1 MNGWVVN
8 LDDAVAGHIDRVGGK
23 AAQLHRML
31 QAGLPVPDAVVITA
45 DAFRS
50 HFGDM
55 PLDERPAT
63 PTLDRALQIDIR
75 EVLEATFKAD
85 EFLVVRS
92 SSTSEDGADYSFAG
106 QHETYYYIA
115 RDQVMPAVA
124 ACWLSMWS
132 PAALSYRAE
141 QTEPADPGAMAVI
154 VQRMVQADRSGVC
167 FTADP
172 TGTHP
177 DDVWIEAIWGLGA
190 ALVDGR
196 VSPDRLRLD
205 RNGSILRHQIGRKRF
220 KVAAAL
226 RDPADLRLEPVPAF
240 QQSQPAL
247 DASRAAEVLDM
258 SLEAE
263 RLAGC
268 PQDVEWAYEAERLYL
283 LQSRPITAAETGLAS
298 ADPPAGRWVLFKP
311 LAENFTDPL
320 TPMTADL
327 FRRVLPPVG
336 RFIDG
341 RYYLNLSLAEQHS
354 PFQWSTAE
362 LVDVMLL
369 RGEVPKLN
377 LKYWKLPLALV
388 GAGAAYLLD
397 GIAWHRS
404 ARMTREGLSR
414 YADICQALRDDAGT
428 DTLSA
433 LQRLVVGERP
443 LEPMGMRA
451 FYLNVSAGRYFL
463 LLGLLNAFVRRF
475 APDFD
480 RDLISQLCSGDGETF
495 SRQLVESIR
504 ELAAVAADDVDLAR
518 QLESGDPNLLADT
531 LSALPDDHPFV
542 TALRDFLDRFGH
554 RCSREMELAVP
565 RWREDPVPVLLMV
578 RGYLAATPA
587 EPSDPRSMRRLAR
600 DSLRRALP
608 RLWQRWLADYLIERV
623 RYYVSL
629 REDTR
634 HYHAMAM
641 DVARGKLLDLEQRL
655 ISEGRLRVAG
665 DVFFLN
671 WDEAQQLSRRRLA
684 WRDVSERIRYR
695 RRNRRR
701 AAAAGARD
709 TLGVDVPARPAD
721 AGRAVTSLSGQC
733 ASPGWAEGSVRIVL
747 DPATAHG
754 IRPGDILVAP
764 FTDPA
769 WTPLFPLV
777 SAVVVEVGS
786 FLSHAGTLAR
796 EYGIPCLVDVDGCT
810 ERLREGQRVRVLA
823 SAGRLEVCES

>member
-1 MNGWVVN
+1 MNRWVVN
-8 LDDAVAGHIDRVGGK
+8 LNDPDAQHVERVGGK
-23 AAQLHRML
+23 AAQLHRLL
-31 QAGLPVPDAVVITA
+31 QAGLPVPDALVVTTE
-45 DAFRS
+45 AFGA
-50 HFGDM
+50 HFGDT
-55 PLDERPAT
+55 PSNERPPT
-63 PTLDRALQIDIR
+63 PTLSRSLQLDVR
-75 EVLEATFKAD
+75 NAVEATFKAD

-92 SSTSEDGADYSFAG
+92 SSAAEDGPEFSFAG
-106 QHETYYYIA
+106 QHDTYYYIA
-115 RDQVMPAVA
+115 PDDVVPAIG
-124 ACWLSMWS
+124 ACWMSLWS
-132 PAALSYRAE
+132 PVAISYRSEHAG
-141 QTEPADPGAMAVI
+141 QSGPSAMAVMI
-154 VQRMVQADRSGVC
+154 QRMVQADRSGVC

-205 RNGSILRHQIGRKRF
+205 RQGAILRHQVGRKRF

-226 RDPADLRLEPVPAF
+226 RDPTDLRLEPVPAF
-240 QQSQPAL
+240 QQSQPVL
-247 DASRAAEVLDM
+247 DTSRAVEVLD
-258 SLEAE
+258 LAQEAE
-263 RLAGC
+263 RLAGA

-283 LQSRPITAAETGLAS
+283 LQSRPITNAEAGLDAVN
-298 ADPPAGRWVLFKP
+298 PPPGRWVLFKP

-327 FRRVLPPVG
+327 YRHVLPPVG
-336 RFIDG
+336 RFVDG
-341 RYYLNLSLAEQHS
+341 RYYLDLNLFEQQL
-354 PFQWSTAE
+354 PFRWSTE
-362 LVDVMLL
+362 QLVDVMLL
-369 RGEVPKLN
+369 RGEIPPFGVN
-377 LKYWKLPLALV
+377 AWKLPLAAVSL
-388 GAGAAYLLD
+388 GAAYLLD

-404 ARMTREGLSR
+404 ARMTRDGLSL
-414 YADICQALRDDAGT
+414 YADLCQQLRDDPT
-428 DTLSA
+428 QDTLTT
-433 LQRLVVGERP
+433 LQRLVVGQRP
-443 LEPMGMRA
+443 LEPMGSRA

-463 LLGLLNAFVRRF
+463 LLGLLNRFVRRF

-504 ELAAVAADDVDLAR
+504 ELARVAAEDADLAR
-518 QLESGDPNLLADT
+518 QFESGDPNLLADT
-531 LSALPDDHPFV
+531 LSALPDEHPFV
-542 TALRDFLDRFGH
+542 QALTAFLSRFGH

-578 RGYLAATPA
+578 RGYLTASPA
-587 EPSDPRSMRRLAR
+587 EPNDPHALRLLAR

-608 RLWQRWLADYLIERV
+608 RRWQQVFADFLIERV

-641 DVARGKLLDLEQRL
+641 DVTRGKLLDLEQRL

-665 DVFFLN
+665 DLFFLN
-671 WDEAQQLSRRRLA
+671 WAEAQDLSRRRLA
-684 WRDVSERIRYR
+684 WRDVSERIRHR

-701 AAAAGARD
+701 AAAAGARE
-709 TLGVDVPARPAD
+709 TLGIEAHTPRGHQD
-721 AGRAVTSLSGQC
+721 RAFTTLSGQC
-733 ASPGWAEGSVRIVL
+733 ASPGWAEGTVRIVL
-747 DPATAHG
+747 DPSTAHG
-754 IRPGDILVAP
+754 IQQGDILVAP

-796 EYGIPCLVDVDGCT
+796 EYGIPCLVDVHRCT

-823 SAGRLEVCES
+823 SAGRLEVCEP